1 MDEAE
6 KSRATERVTLVQSRT
21 ASLTH
26 IMPPRRQDTMQS
38 ISGDTIGKDQVNATI
53 TPCNGVK
60 LSTIDSQGSQESWT
74 SADER
79 CTRYREMIQV
89 SYRPLLLVVGVSVT
103 P

>member
-1 MDEAE
+1 
-6 KSRATERVTLVQSRT
+6 
-21 ASLTH
+21 
-26 IMPPRRQDTMQS
+26 MQS
-38 ISGDTIGKDQVNATI
+38 ISGDTMGKDQVDTTI

-60 LSTIDSQGSQESWT
+60 LSTIDSQESWT

-89 SYRPLLLVVGVSVT
+89 SYRPLLLVFGVSAT